1 MTEAFNNNYCVIGD
15 PIEHSL
21 SPEIHNFVFKELN
34 LPLHYDAIRVSA
46 QMLQTF
52 IHESR
57 ELKRPGWNVTIP
69 NKQVI
74 MPFLD
79 EIDPLANRIRAVNTV
94 LNQKG
99 RLIGYNT
106 DVYGCRTS
114 LERGGWSPKG
124 KVIVLG
130 AGGAA
135 RAVIECIASMGVREL
150 ILFDLIIERARDIQ
164 RDFMNILDIT
174 ITIGNMDK
182 GNLEKELD
190 QVDLLI
196 NATPVGMWPKGE
208 ASPLPCPER
217 IPQNTTVFDLV
228 YKPMNTRL
236 LQQSRSRGAHTIS
249 GLTMLIAQA
258 LASDEIWL
266 NRKLPES
273 LFEKVL
279 KHISNILEKHE

>member
-1 MTEAFNNNYCVIGD
+1 MTEALQNTYCVIGD

-21 SPEIHNFVFKELN
+21 SPEIHNFVFSELD
-34 LPLHYDAIRVSA
+34 LPLQYEAVRVPTD
-46 QMLQTF
+46 MLQSF
-52 IHESR
+52 IQESR

-69 NKQVI
+69 NKQAI
-74 MPFLD
+74 IPFLD
-79 EIDPLANRIRAVNTV
+79 EIDPLARRIRAVNTV
-94 LNQKG
+94 LNRNGK
-99 RLIGYNT
+99 LIGLNT

-114 LERGGWSPKG
+114 LERGGWSPNG
-124 KVIVLG
+124 KVILLG

-135 RAVIECIASMGVREL
+135 RAVIASLASMGVRDL
-150 ILFDLIIERARDIQ
+150 ILFDLIIERAKDIQ
-164 RDFMNILDIT
+164 LDFMKILDMT
-174 ITIGNMDK
+174 ITIGNMNK
-182 GNLEKELD
+182 GDLENELD
-190 QVDLLI
+190 NVDLLV
-196 NATPVGMWPKGE
+196 NATPVGMWPKNE
-208 ASPLPCPER
+208 ESPVPCPEW

-228 YKPMNTRL
+228 YKPINTRL

-279 KHISNILEKHE
+279 EHISKILEEDE